1 MPLKRM
7 LEEGR
12 SFGPKAV
19 VLLLEA
25 FDGIVAELDLPSAA
39 DREKAAKIVIFAA
52 FGVASP
58 FLPALLHERGLGPSE
73 IGAVLAAGTA
83 VRLITGPAISRLADR
98 LGKHRQI
105 LTVFLATAAVIA
117 FGYDLPA
124 GFAIFLL
131 VSVAH
136 ASTLAPIVPI
146 ADAMTLAAAPG
157 RFQYGWVRGGASAAF
172 VVGAVVAG
180 QVVQATSPGG
190 IIWMNG
196 TLLALAAVA
205 ALWLPR
211 NALDRPMAPRQ
222 ANVRALLAAPGFL
235 PLMALAALVM
245 SSHALHDGFE
255 VLRWE
260 DGGIGPGAAG
270 LLWSEGVLAEVVVFV
285 VVGPTLVRW
294 LGPAGAA
301 ALAACAGIVRWSVT
315 AVTAWLP
322 AMALVEPLHGLT
334 FALLHL
340 ACMQMLSVVVPPALA
355 ATAQGIYGGVAVG
368 TMTAI
373 MTLVSG
379 PLYGALG
386 ARAFWVM
393 ALLCAAALPIA
404 FAMPRIPINAS
415 GSKPIQPA
423 A

>member
-1 MPLKRM
+1 M
-7 LEEGR
+7 
-12 SFGPKAV
+12 S
-19 VLLLEA
+19 
-25 FDGIVAELDLPSAA
+25 LPSRRSLAEA
-39 DREKAAKIVIFAA
+39 RLALGSFDRFLVLYGALFAA

-58 FLPALLHERGLGPSE
+58 FLPALLHARGLGPSE
-73 IGAVLAAGTA
+73 ISAVLAAGTA
-83 VRLITGPAISRLADR
+83 VRLITGPLLSRLADR
-98 LGKHRQI
+98 LGKHQQT
-105 LTVFLATAAVIA
+105 LTVLVALAAVIA
-117 FGYDLPA
+117 FGYSLPA

-136 ASTLAPIVPI
+136 ASALAPIVPI

-172 VVGAVVAG
+172 VVGAVSAG
-180 QVVQATSPGG
+180 QVVQATNFGG
-190 IIWMNG
+190 IVWMNG
-196 TLLALAAVA
+196 TLLALAVVA
-205 ALWLPR
+205 ALRLPR
-211 NALDRPMAPRQ
+211 NALDRPVAQRQ
-222 ANVRALLAAPGFL
+222 ANVRVLLATPGFL

-260 DGGIGPGAAG
+260 EGGIGPGVAG

-285 VVGPTLVRW
+285 VAGPMLLRR

-301 ALAACAGIVRWSVT
+301 ALAASAGMVRWSVT
-315 AVTAWLP
+315 AITAWLP

-355 ATAQGIYGGVAVG
+355 ATAQAIYGGIAVG

-379 PLYGALG
+379 PLYGAFG
-386 ARAFWVM
+386 PRAFWFM

-404 FAMPRIPINAS
+404 FAMRRISFDAS
-415 GSKPIQPA
+415 RSNLAQPA
-423 A
+423 CR

>member
-1 MPLKRM
+1 M
-7 LEEGR
+7 LRR
-12 SFGPKAV
+12 SRPSGLRPRSCQRFSISAGWGLPGNWRRAGSGEPPSDCLLGQSFLALRIGLEKGTSGKSLT
-19 VLLLEA
+19 VLLA
-25 FDGIVAELDLPSAA
+25 M
-39 DREKAAKIVIFAA
+39 
-52 FGVASP
+52 
-58 FLPALLHERGLGPSE
+58 
-73 IGAVLAAGTA
+73 
-83 VRLITGPAISRLADR
+83 
-98 LGKHRQI
+98 
-105 LTVFLATAAVIA
+105 AAVIA
-117 FGYDLPA
+117 FGYSIPAA
-124 GFAIFLL
+124 GFAVFLI

-136 ASTLAPIVPI
+136 ASALAPIVPI

-172 VVGAVVAG
+172 VVGAVGAG
-180 QVVQATSPGG
+180 QVVQATSFGG

-196 TLLALAAVA
+196 TLLGLAAVA

-211 NALDRPMAPRQ
+211 NALDQPTGPRR
-222 ANVRALLAAPGFL
+222 ADIRALLAAPGFL

-255 VLRWE
+255 VLRWA

-285 VVGPTLVRW
+285 VVGPALLKR

-301 ALAACAGIVRWSVT
+301 ALAASAGVVRWSVT

-340 ACMQMLSVVVPPALA
+340 ACMQMLSVVAPPALA

-368 TMTAI
+368 TMTAV

-379 PLYGALG
+379 PLYGAFG
-386 ARAFWVM
+386 PRAFWFM

-404 FAMPRIPINAS
+404 FAMRRISTRA
-415 GSKPIQPA
+415 
-423 A
+423 